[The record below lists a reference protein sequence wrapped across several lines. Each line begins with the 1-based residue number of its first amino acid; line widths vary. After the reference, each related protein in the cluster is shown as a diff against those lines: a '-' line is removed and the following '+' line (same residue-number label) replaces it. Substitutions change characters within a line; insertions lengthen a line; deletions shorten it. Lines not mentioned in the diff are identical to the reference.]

1 MPEAAKVRLR
11 FAKRGDFRLTSHH
24 DVMRCFERMM
34 RRAAIPVAATQGF
47 SPRPKITFA
56 LAMGLGI
63 AGLREVV
70 DVELTEPTEP
80 DELLARL
87 AAASPPGVDWL
98 EARAL
103 EPSAPPPRPAWVEYE
118 LPIPE
123 GRRESLAAALAS
135 LLESESRPVTRRR
148 PDRKR
153 DVEFD
158 LRPLLLDARL
168 TEEGTIWMRLK
179 ASPDGSARPEEVLE
193 CLGVRDLLD
202 AGAYLTRTHVELAEP
217 ARTGPP
223 RPETG
228 GAGAG

>member
-1 MPEAAKVRLR
+1 MTQAAAVKVRLR
-11 FAKRGDFRLTSHH
+11 FAKRGDLRLTSHH
-24 DVMRCFERMM
+24 DVMRCFERLM

-47 SPRPKITFA
+47 NPRPKITFA

-70 DVELTEPTEP
+70 DLELTEPTDP
-80 DELLARL
+80 DELLTRL

-123 GRRESLAAALAS
+123 GRREGLATALAS
-135 LLESESRPVTRRR
+135 LLESESRIVTRRR

-168 TEEGTIWMRLK
+168 TEEGTLRARLK
-179 ASPDGSARPEEVLE
+179 ASPEGSARPEEVLE

-202 AGAYLTRTHVELAEP
+202 GGAFLTRTHVELA
-217 ARTGPP
+217 G
-223 RPETG
+223 RPEPS
-228 GAGAG
+228 